1 MLHLIKYN
9 LLVKLRNFS
18 STFWPLVFPLL
29 LGTMFYFAFGNISDA
44 DFETVSVGIVREK
57 QEDTLF
63 LMYLNQVE
71 NNGKHLIS
79 TTELSYEQA
88 CSQLEDQKISG
99 FYVVGKM
106 PSLTVASNGISQSIL
121 QSVLSTYETGK
132 NTIHTIVRTH
142 PSGLWDGIRQMAN
155 RQELLTQVSLGG
167 RTINGTVQ
175 FFYALIAMGCLYGCF
190 IGFGSAVS
198 LQANITT
205 LAARRCVTPTHKLKL
220 ILSEQI
226 ASFLLGYFDVIV
238 LLLYLR
244 YILKLDFQGQMG
256 RMLLISFLGSL
267 IGVSMGIFV
276 GSFGKMKEGIKIG
289 IILGISMVCSFLSG
303 LMNNTMKDLVEKT
316 VPFVNRIN
324 PAALISDAFYC
335 INVYDDMGRYYRNL
349 ITLAVMSVVLV
360 AASFLLIRRESY
372 DSI

>member
-18 STFWPLVFPLL
+18 STFWPLVFPIL

-99 FYVVGKM
+99 FYVVGKT

-121 QSVLSTYETGK
+121 QSVLSAYETGK
-132 NTIHTIVRTH
+132 NTIHTIVHTH

>member
-44 DFETVSVGIVREK
+44 DFETVSVGIVKEK

-99 FYVVGKM
+99 FYVVGKT

-132 NTIHTIVRTH
+132 NTIHTIARTH

-190 IGFGSAVS
+190 IGFGSTVS

-226 ASFLLGYFDVIV
+226 ASFLLGYFDVII